1 MSEEALETTAPA
13 LETDAPLAETHDDP
27 PPVVH
32 DEADAAEARAL
43 GWKSADDWKGEKPP
57 GFVDDPT
64 AYLERLGNTK
74 PFRVMQDRL
83 KKGEADLAAREE
95 RLRKIE
101 VASERA
107 LGMQRQQYE
116 DRITQI
122 GTAQRN
128 AVASGDVKAYDDLA
142 RQREAVS
149 KQMAP
154 APEQAGP
161 DPYIAQYTA
170 SDDGAWLN
178 DASLKAQGAAMIN
191 ANPAIMERP
200 AQEQIAYARA
210 ELGKYYPHMFPDAA
224 APAPRQAARQSPV
237 DGGGMALGGSG
248 NDGGYA
254 QLPSDVKSQF
264 SRFVEQGL
272 FKNDSAGK
280 KEFVKMYEEG

>member
-1 MSEEALETTAPA
+1 MTDEALESTVEPIEA
-13 LETDAPLAETHDDP
+13 DAPVVDETPEAP
-27 PPVVH
+27 PAF

-43 GWKSADDWKGEKPP
+43 GWKSADDWKGEKPA

-74 PFRVMQDRL
+74 PFRVMSDRI
-83 KKGEADLAAREE
+83 KKAEADLTAREE

-101 VASERA
+101 TMSERA

-116 DRITQI
+116 DRISQI
-122 GTAQRN
+122 GAAQRQ

-142 RQREAVS
+142 RQRDAVS

-154 APEQAGP
+154 APEQPGP
-161 DPYIAQYTA
+161 DPYIAQYSA
-170 SDDGAWLN
+170 SDDGKWLS
-178 DASLKAQGAAMIN
+178 DPSLKAQGAAMIN

-210 ELGKYYPHMFPDAA
+210 ELGKYYPHMFPDASV
-224 APAPRQAARQSPV
+224 PAPRQAARQSPV
-237 DGGGMALGGSG
+237 EGGGMALGGAG

-254 QLPSDVKSQF
+254 RLPSDVKTQF

-280 KEFVKMYEEG
+280 KDFVKMYNEG